1 MQVGLSDY
9 SMGTVY
15 MRSRNNKSVEEKS
28 SKKYD
33 DVSEYYEY
41 LKDKYSCLTNPSY
54 KVTISP
60 AFCRS
65 VLKILKRLN

>member
-41 LKDKYSCLTNPSY
+41 LKDKYSCLTDPGY
-54 KVTISP
+54 KP
-60 AFCRS
+60 
-65 VLKILKRLN
+65 KIPNNFIHW

>member
-15 MRSRNNKSVEEKS
+15 MRSMNNKSVEEKS

-41 LKDKYSCLTNPSY
+41 LKDKYSCLTDPST
-54 KVTISP
+54 V
-60 AFCRS
+60 F
-65 VLKILKRLN
+65 L